1 MTSNPTILSSLG
13 LPPSTKDTPKVKK
26 RMSAPRLRKAKSSS
40 SVGSPGPN
48 PEVDKTYSVEG
59 NQFTIVASPL
69 SSPIIGLPSPSFS
82 LRGQS
87 MDMSRPPNSR
97 QSTGPAR
104 PMSMSLFGPSSS
116 SSCIPSTSKSG
127 GKGLGINMGEQPES
141 FILWLGSYKGTDLR
155 LEVGRC
161 KKMRMLLR
169 HESTTWVA
177 AFLEMGGYKLVL
189 ARLQDVLDMEW
200 R

>member
-1 MTSNPTILSSLG
+1 M
-13 LPPSTKDTPKVKK
+13 
-26 RMSAPRLRKAKSSS
+26 
-40 SVGSPGPN
+40 
-48 PEVDKTYSVEG
+48 
-59 NQFTIVASPL
+59 
-69 SSPIIGLPSPSFS
+69 
-82 LRGQS
+82 
-87 MDMSRPPNSR
+87 
-97 QSTGPAR
+97 
-104 PMSMSLFGPSSS
+104 
-116 SSCIPSTSKSG
+116 
-127 GKGLGINMGEQPES
+127 GINMGEQPES